1 VYEKAAN
8 NPAKFYYIH
17 TDYLGSWLGVTNQQG
32 SLTNHYSYD
41 PWGRPRDPATWKL
54 MPVSITNALADLSA
68 MQPRFDRG
76 YTGHEHMAGFG
87 LINMNGRLYDPYLQR
102 FLSPDD
108 ELQDPSNTQ
117 NYNRYTYCLNNPL
130 RYTDPTGFDYGDD
143 YPDDSGSGTGSWDG
157 STDAQLTPREQANW
171 YTPSSS
177 NGGFNNWNNNWG
189 SWNNNSSQTC
199 SLYFFVC
206 RSTEYS
212 TGYTDVYDSFD
223 GTVSTEITYDHSG
236 NVSSLF
242 TWPSQSKTKNAFAS
256 IEDITSGMVG
266 MDDPSITIKDGH
278 EFFNTGGA
286 EVDVYSTKTKEGK
299 SPYELV
305 FNTEKKLES
314 VNINLMLGL
323 KLSIGTDG
331 SCSIGNNYFS
341 FGTNT
346 YDNTIIDISIPWFGE
361 NAQVGTTIT
370 MSNDNWKKIWDCL
383 KLKPMPVPGFSSAGE
398 VLPELI
404 IP

>member
-242 TWPSQSKTKNAFAS
+242 TWPSQSKTKGEAETNDGKSGNYGLIDTKESS
-256 IEDITSGMVG
+256 IEISAYVADLEITH
-266 MDDPSITIKDGH
+266 SISTTIKEEKINAIIKNGVLSGYEAKIAPLITAKYDKN
-278 EFFNTGGA
+278 FVCTG
-286 EVDVYSTKTKEGK
+286 YS
-299 SPYELV
+299 
-305 FNTEKKLES
+305 
-314 VNINLMLGL
+314 IN
-323 KLSIGTDG
+323 
-331 SCSIGNNYFS
+331 
-341 FGTNT
+341 
-346 YDNTIIDISIPWFGE
+346 
-361 NAQVGTTIT
+361 
-370 MSNDNWKKIWDCL
+370 
-383 KLKPMPVPGFSSAGE
+383 AG
-398 VLPELI
+398 
-404 IP
+404 